1 MTNGE
6 YFNSLTERGFH
17 SDTMRPL
24 NPLQR
29 QWMRDYAE
37 MLGALSIEEQEALE
51 AAPIK

>member
-1 MTNGE
+1 MTNEE
-6 YFNSLTERGFH
+6 YFNGLIERDFH

-24 NPLQR
+24 NPLER
-29 QWMRDYAE
+29 QWLRDYSE